1 MGGAAFILVINLSV
15 AGLFAAAFF
24 LISLFKPNCN
34 PARWFAL
41 AYAAGMVNILLE
53 GVIPLTGDYRPYLT
67 GAYAA
72 FLAAIAIM
80 NIGLARMYSAGIA
93 QASYDVPEA
102 AGTFVGNHDPQA
114 SIVPGLR
121 KRDELGAI
129 ARDGQVGDG
138 SIDITGTGCLDELPE
153 SGVRNIMRRQIQLTR
168 YDLPEVDRHTAK
180 GVVLC
185 NDERRTYVNAHIDA
199 AGRCFTL
206 ALRESGSGQK
216 DADEEAYR

>member
-80 NIGLARMYSAGIA
+80 NIGLARMYSVEPPLRIMAVLFVA
-93 QASYDVPEA
+93 SVALQVATQEMDRDSFLRMLLYQAPYFLMQALSAAIVAAAPQKRRLDVA
-102 AGTFVGNHDPQA
+102 
-114 SIVPGLR
+114 L
-121 KRDELGAI
+121 
-129 ARDGQVGDG
+129 
-138 SIDITGTGCLDELPE
+138 
-153 SGVRNIMRRQIQLTR
+153 
-168 YDLPEVDRHTAK
+168 
-180 GVVLC
+180 VVLLAASAAHFLSKPFLAVASGGMGPSPKAYLST
-185 NDERRTYVNAHIDA
+185 TY
-199 AGRCFTL
+199 
-206 ALRESGSGQK
+206 ALFSQSLSSIFLRN
-216 DADEEAYR
+216 